1 MSKILM
7 KGNEAIAQAAIQA
20 GSKYFFGYPIT
31 PQNEIP
37 AYMAKK
43 LPEVDG
49 VFLQAESEIGAINMV
64 FGAAGAGARVMTSS
78 SSPGI
83 SLKQEGISY
92 IAGAKLPCVIV
103 NIMRVGPGLGGILPS
118 QGEYFQ
124 ATKGGGHGDYHLI
137 VYAPATVQEN
147 ADLTIKAFNIADKY
161 RNPVMIL
168 ADGMLGQ
175 MMEPVEFK
183 EQEYSIKEK
192 LWATTGCDGTRPKNL
207 INSLYINP
215 NILEQELE
223 KALRKYKF
231 IEQNEV
237 MWEEYN
243 CKDANIIVIAYGTI
257 SRIIKSVIKKAIN
270 KNIKV
275 GLIRPITLWPFPY
288 EIIYKNALK
297 ENVIAFL
304 AVEMSMGQMVE
315 DVKIGVK
322 GKKPVFFK
330 GKLGGLVPTTKEI
343 LQEIEYILG
352 ELL

>member
-1 MSKILM
+1 
-7 KGNEAIAQAAIQA
+7 
-20 GSKYFFGYPIT
+20 
-31 PQNEIP
+31 
-37 AYMAKK
+37 
-43 LPEVDG
+43 
-49 VFLQAESEIGAINMV
+49 
-64 FGAAGAGARVMTSS
+64 
-78 SSPGI
+78 
-83 SLKQEGISY
+83 
-92 IAGAKLPCVIV
+92 
-103 NIMRVGPGLGGILPS
+103 MRVGPGLGGILPS
-118 QGEYFQ
+118 QGDYFQ